1 MLVLRVRKKKTKQRN
16 WSSNHAIILALT
28 IELHFLHN
36 HHSILVFFHFAP
48 KLPYENRFEI
58 DYRFETPEAKG
69 NALQLAN
76 TLKQEL
82 FGQ

>member
-1 MLVLRVRKKKTKQRN
+1 MLVTLKGQEKKNKQRN
-16 WSSNHAIILALT
+16 WNSNYEIILAFT
-28 IELHFLHN
+28 IELHYLHN
-36 HHSILVFFHFAP
+36 HHNILVFPFC
-48 KLPYENRFEI
+48 

>member
-1 MLVLRVRKKKTKQRN
+1 MLVLRVRKKKPNEETGIQTMELS
-16 WSSNHAIILALT
+16 WPLQSSYITYITIIT
-28 IELHFLHN
+28 
-36 HHSILVFFHFAP
+36 SKFFHFAL
-48 KLPYENRFEI
+48 KLPFENRFEI